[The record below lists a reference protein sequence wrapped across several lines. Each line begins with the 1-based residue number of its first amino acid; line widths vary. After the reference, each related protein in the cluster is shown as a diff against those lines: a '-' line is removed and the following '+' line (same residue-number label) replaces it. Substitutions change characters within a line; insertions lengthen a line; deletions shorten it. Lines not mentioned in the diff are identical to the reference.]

1 MSRYLITGG
10 LGLIG
15 TELARTLVAA
25 GHQIRI
31 IDNLSSGQQNTVSN
45 DCEVIIG
52 NVNDNILVGEAMA
65 GVDGCF
71 HLATSNESSGQDN
84 DDLNCNNLQG
94 MINVLSAARAAST
107 RSALPVVYASSSITY
122 GDNAHT
128 SLGEDLTARP
138 LTSAAADKVGIE
150 LRARVA
156 TLAHGIPTTGLRLFS
171 VYGQTADGTAPVKG
185 VIATF
190 MERILNGQAITIYGD
205 GEQTRDFVYLTD
217 VVNFF
222 TAAMT
227 LSPHQ
232 PALYNVCTGRQ
243 TSLQQL
249 AHLLFSLLGKP
260 VEIRYAAARKGDIR
274 SSVGNP
280 EMAIRHLGIRARTT
294 LASGMKQ
301 ILAGRSGN
309 TAFSKRST
317 TPGTGNL
324 HSMLKPSTVTP

>member
-15 TELARTLVAA
+15 TELARTLAAA
-25 GHQIRI
+25 GHQVRI
-31 IDNLSSGQQNTVSN
+31 IDNLSSGSQNTVSD
-45 DCEVIIG
+45 DCEVILG
-52 NVNDNILVGEAMA
+52 NVNDSILVGEAMA

-71 HLATSNESSGQDN
+71 HLATTNESHGQDN
-84 DDLNCNNLQG
+84 DDLNCNHLQG

-107 RSALPVVYASSSITY
+107 KSALPVVYASSSITY

-171 VYGQTADGTAPVKG
+171 VYGQTAHATLGKG

-190 MERILNGQAITIYGD
+190 MERIMNNQPITIYGD

-227 LSPHQ
+227 ITPRQ
-232 PALYNVCTGRQ
+232 PALYNVCTGRR

-249 AHLLFSLLGKP
+249 AHLLFSLFGKP

-280 EMAIRHLGIRARTT
+280 ELAIRHLGIRARTT
-294 LASGMKQ
+294 LAGGLKL
-301 ILAGRSGN
+301 ILASQSGG
-309 TAFSKRST
+309 TAFSKRT
-317 TPGTGNL
+317 ATPGTGHL
-324 HSMLKPSTVTP
+324 HSMLNPSTVTP

>member
-10 LGLIG
+10 LGFIG
-15 TELARTLVAA
+15 TALARTLAA
-25 GHQIRI
+25 SGHQVRI
-31 IDNLSSGQQNTVSN
+31 IDNLSSGHQNTPCD

-52 NVNDNILVGEAMA
+52 DVNDSILVGEAMS
-65 GVDGCF
+65 GVDGCY
-71 HLATSNESSGQDN
+71 HLATSNESYGQDN

-94 MINVLSAARAAST
+94 MINVLSAAKAAST
-107 RSALPVVYASSSITY
+107 RSALPIVYASSSITY

-171 VYGQTADGTAPVKG
+171 VYGQTPHAASPGKG

-190 MERILNGQAITIYGD
+190 MERIMNGQAITIYGD
-205 GEQTRDFVYLTD
+205 GEQTRDFVYLAD

-227 LSPHQ
+227 ITPRQ

-260 VEIRYAAARKGDIR
+260 VEIRYAAACKGDLR

-280 EMAIRHLGIRARTT
+280 EMAIRHLGIRAKTT
-294 LASGMKQ
+294 LAGGLKS
-301 ILAGRSGN
+301 
-309 TAFSKRST
+309 ST
-317 TPGTGNL
+317 SARQRQARVSCTPYT
-324 HSMLKPSTVTP
+324 SPRP

>member
-10 LGLIG
+10 LGFIG
-15 TELARTLVAA
+15 TELARTLAA
-25 GHQIRI
+25 SGHQVRI
-31 IDNLSSGQQNTVSN
+31 IDKLSSGHQNTPCD

-52 NVNDNILVGEAMA
+52 DVNDSILVGEAIS

-71 HLATSNESSGQDN
+71 HLATSNESYGQDN

-94 MINVLSAARAAST
+94 MINVLSAAKAAST
-107 RSALPVVYASSSITY
+107 KSALPIVYASSSITY

-128 SLGEDLTARP
+128 SLGEDLTVRP

-171 VYGQTADGTAPVKG
+171 VYGQTPHAASPGKS

-190 MERILNGQAITIYGD
+190 IERIMNGQAITIYGD
-205 GEQTRDFVYLTD
+205 GEQTRDFVYLAD

-222 TAAMT
+222 TTAMT
-227 LSPHQ
+227 ITPRR

-243 TSLQQL
+243 TSIQQL
-249 AHLLFSLLGKP
+249 AHMLFSLCGKS
-260 VEIRYAAARKGDIR
+260 VEIRCAPAHKGDIR

-280 EMAIRHLGIRARTT
+280 ELAIRHLGLRARTT
-294 LASGMKQ
+294 LADGLKQ
-301 ILAGRSGN
+301 MLTRHSSRTAVGNRSAAAGNDHHHTMIKLSP
-309 TAFSKRST
+309 AT
-317 TPGTGNL
+317 T
-324 HSMLKPSTVTP
+324 